1 MEDHF
6 LRVRDGY
13 SQKMDSTWAVAPPHP
28 ALRGMVQPYIGY
40 VTSTKAP
47 EFHLGLP
54 SPYVTFVLTL
64 DTPLTLLGNED
75 VRDVRAGVGGLQL
88 EPVVID
94 QRVLQR
100 GVHVCVD
107 PLAVHSLFGLP
118 AAELFGTTVDL
129 DLLPPTWTG
138 ELVERAACA
147 TTWSEV
153 FGLLDRAL
161 LAEATLC
168 PPVPEVGRAWQLLRA
183 SAGRITVQELA
194 HRVGWSRR
202 HLSERF
208 RSAFGLTTK
217 QAVRLVRFDRSV
229 TALRHGARDLASTA
243 AFCGYADQPHL
254 TREWQ
259 ALAGSTPVEW
269 IHHELPFLQS
279 FEATPWKTPR
289 HEPRT

>member
-1 MEDHF
+1 
-6 LRVRDGY
+6 
-13 SQKMDSTWAVAPPHP
+13 
-28 ALRGMVQPYIGY
+28 MVQPYIGY

-75 VRDVRAGVGGLQL
+75 VQGVRAGVGGLQL
-88 EPVVID
+88 EPVIID
-94 QRVLQR
+94 QRVSQR
-100 GVHVCVD
+100 GVHVYVD

-129 DLLPPTWTG
+129 DLLPPAWTG
-138 ELVERAACA
+138 ELVDRAAYT

-161 LAEATLC
+161 LAEATSC
-168 PPVPEVGRAWQLLRA
+168 PPAPEVGRAWQLLRA

-202 HLSERF
+202 HLGERF
-208 RSAFGLTTK
+208 RSAFGLTPK
-217 QAVRLVRFDRSV
+217 QAARLVRFDRSV
-229 TALRHGARDLASTA
+229 TALRHGVRDLASTA

-259 ALAGSTPVEW
+259 MLAGSTPVEW
-269 IHHELPFLQS
+269 IREELPFLQA

-289 HEPRT
+289 HEQRT

>member
-94 QRVLQR
+94 QRVSQR
-100 GVHVCVD
+100 DHDSPFFGRGDIPHVIER
-107 PLAVHSLFGLP
+107 PL
-118 AAELFGTTVDL
+118 ELREAGHGREKDSQDT
-129 DLLPPTWTG
+129 
-138 ELVERAACA
+138 ER
-147 TTWSEV
+147 
-153 FGLLDRAL
+153 
-161 LAEATLC
+161 
-168 PPVPEVGRAWQLLRA
+168 
-183 SAGRITVQELA
+183 
-194 HRVGWSRR
+194 
-202 HLSERF
+202 
-208 RSAFGLTTK
+208 
-217 QAVRLVRFDRSV
+217 
-229 TALRHGARDLASTA
+229 TADG
-243 AFCGYADQPHL
+243 
-254 TREWQ
+254 
-259 ALAGSTPVEW
+259 
-269 IHHELPFLQS
+269 
-279 FEATPWKTPR
+279 
-289 HEPRT
+289 

>member
-118 AAELFGTTVDL
+118 AAELFSTTVDL

-153 FGLLDRAL
+153 FGCSTVHFLPRPPCVHPFRRWVGHGSCCGPRPIASRCKNWLTGWGG
-161 LAEATLC
+161 AED
-168 PPVPEVGRAWQLLRA
+168 
-183 SAGRITVQELA
+183 I
-194 HRVGWSRR
+194 
-202 HLSERF
+202 
-208 RSAFGLTTK
+208 
-217 QAVRLVRFDRSV
+217 
-229 TALRHGARDLASTA
+229 
-243 AFCGYADQPHL
+243 
-254 TREWQ
+254 
-259 ALAGSTPVEW
+259 
-269 IHHELPFLQS
+269 
-279 FEATPWKTPR
+279 
-289 HEPRT
+289 